1 MVDPTAPRVEDVV
14 RLPEDASL
22 DQVAETMHAEGVG
35 SVVVTGE
42 TTDLAG
48 IVTDRDVALALRDG
62 IDPTQTTASD
72 VMTADP
78 VTAEQGAEVFEVVEM
93 MREEGVRRLP
103 LVDEAGD
110 VVRLVSLDDVLALLG
125 EEFADVAA
133 LVEAQ
138 T

>member
-42 TTDLAG
+42 ATDLAG